1 MKKLTILICVLAML
15 LAFTGVASADC
26 LIQDTIVVSGHLTTE
41 PEVKQIGPYLFIEGM
56 QASGTAA
63 SVTLFPEPPG
73 ASFSIDDEDA
83 IIDLRT
89 LEGVNWGRITIATDE
104 GEVYIRFYGRT
115 FDLDPETMF
124 GSVAGQF
131 RVVGATGEFAGLRGW
146 GRYSGDAAPV
156 FTLTF
161 TGWFYI
167 PPE

>member
-1 MKKLTILICVLAML
+1 MRKKLTILLCVLAML

-26 LIQDTIVVSGHLTTE
+26 LIQDTIEVSGYLTNPGTVI
-41 PEVKQIGPYLFIEGM
+41 PIGPNRILIKGM
-56 QASGTAA
+56 QASGTVI
-63 SVTLFPEPPG
+63 SSDLFEG
-73 ASFSIDDEDA
+73 ADFSIDDEDA
-83 IIDLRT
+83 IINLST

-104 GEVYIRFYGRT
+104 GEVCIRFYGRT

-161 TGWFYI
+161 TGWFCI